1 MWEGQG
7 TLCVLDLGVLET
19 NSVKVMNRFFS
30 YQLVRSFSI
39 HGDALDLNWFQ
50 LCTRVLCSATV
61 R

>member
-39 HGDALDLNWFQ
+39 HGDALDLN
-50 LCTRVLCSATV
+50 
-61 R
+61 